1 MSILRVLATIG
12 TNQRE
17 FLFVSKK
24 AYGKN
29 GRFFKPLKISE
40 DFTEY
45 DILFVPDDTSE
56 FNAIYEWLKNTFEN
70 VTMSTVDVLKF

>member
-12 TNQRE
+12 TKQRE

-29 GRFFKPLKISE
+29 GRMYKPLGISGE
-40 DFTEY
+40 FTEY
-45 DILFVPDDTSE
+45 DVLFVPDEKSE
-56 FNAIYEWLKNTFEN
+56 FNAIYEWLKNTFDD
-70 VTMSTVDVLKF
+70 VTMSTVDVLKI